1 MMQWQLISLGAF
13 LAVLVASRIISEK
26 ASGLL
31 DENHRAI
38 ITQSF
43 ASFRKNTFLILLSII
58 ILYYAGVRVFPL
70 RQDFISNI
78 ALVFLLAYAVAVN
91 VILWKKMKSLGIP
104 EAYVKRIVLAR
115 SMLYSAIGFILFLF
129 LTAGEI

>member
-31 DENHRAI
+31 DENHRAA

-43 ASFRKNTFLILLSII
+43 ASFRKNTFLILLSFIV
-58 ILYYAGVRVFPL
+58 LYYAGLQAFPL
-70 RQDFISNI
+70 RQDFISKI
-78 ALVFLLAYAVAVN
+78 ALAFLLAYAVAVN
-91 VILWKKMKSLGIP
+91 VIVWKKMKSLRIP
-104 EAYVKRIVLAR
+104 EAYVRRIVLAR
-115 SMLYSAIGFILFLF
+115 SMLYGAIGFILFLF
-129 LTAGEI
+129 LTAVEI